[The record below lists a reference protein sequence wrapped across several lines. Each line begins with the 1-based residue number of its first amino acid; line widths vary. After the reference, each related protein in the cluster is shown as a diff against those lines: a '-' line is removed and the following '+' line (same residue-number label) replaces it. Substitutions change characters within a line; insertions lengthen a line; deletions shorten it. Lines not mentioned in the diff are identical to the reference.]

1 MNIGT
6 MSSGNQSN
14 GTKYQYKSKK
24 KFRSYLVSDRFL
36 LCLIKILASDTT
48 IMRRQLINIKRFLDV
63 IDRDFYYNDN
73 HLEAMIIVCDSLLNT
88 KTKLGSSLK
97 VEDIIFNINLL
108 LPDDEYEEVKNNL
121 IIPQIKLAKTDSIE
135 TELAYVSESLD
146 QNLKWSYILDTKD
159 DLYDLTSELTT
170 CSYKDF
176 PSVLGKYRDLITSIM
191 NFFRGTDNSSNLGNI
206 VHTSDPT
213 FYDFLHDTYE
223 AIRNPASAL
232 QTGWLAMNSALGP
245 RGGFQNKNLYLFN
258 ARTNSFKSALLLHFA
273 RMIKTY
279 NAAKL
284 MDEYKS
290 TGKIPTILFIELEN
304 DFDEDNERLYKT
316 VSHKDISKCT
326 SKEEL
331 FSSWKHSFDADKENN
346 PIDISFVHADS
357 RSISVDDVEKIKEI
371 LEEENYKV
379 KAILIDYIGIMKPR
393 QEDIG
398 KELRIQLKNIAED
411 LLSLAK
417 SSDIPVIAAH
427 QLNRSGDTI
436 LANIKMQ
443 GGANAVSQLTNEYIG
458 ESFGIVQAASW
469 SMFIDIEVHDGRKFL
484 TCKRSKCRY
493 SGKYGLEYF
502 VLEIKDGII
511 IEDDIYLPK
520 PLYLE
525 SIPNTDVTQLN
536 STISSRGTTDIR
548 DKNKT
553 TPKGNIL
560 NITPKE
566 ESVENLQ
573 NTINIRAMLPPEK
586 WFDYLGTY
594 TQDDLLD
601 FSSEFDNDHC
611 REFTLGETEFMIQEG
626 EFEI

>member
-6 MSSGNQSN
+6 VSTTTN
-14 GTKYQYKSKK
+14 QYKNRK

-63 IDRDFYYNDN
+63 IDRDFYFNDN
-73 HLEAMIIVCDSLLNT
+73 HLEAMIIVCDSLLLT
-88 KTKLGSSLK
+88 KTKLGTSLK
-97 VEDIIFNINLL
+97 LEDIIFNINLL

-135 TELAYVSESLD
+135 TELSYVSESLD

-159 DLYDLTSELTT
+159 DLYDLTSDLTT

-176 PSVLGKYRDLITSIM
+176 PTVLDKYRNLLTNIM

-273 RMIKTY
+273 RMLKEY

-284 MDEYKS
+284 MDEYKT

-304 DFDEDNERLYKT
+304 DFDEDSERLYKI
-316 VSHKDISKCT
+316 VSHKDIGKCT

-331 FSSWKHSFDADKENN
+331 FSSWKHTFDADKENN

-469 SMFIDIEVHDGRKFL
+469 SMFIDIEIHEGRKFL

-511 IEDDIYLPK
+511 IEDDIYAPK
-520 PLYLE
+520 PLYFE
-525 SIPNTDVTQLN
+525 AIPNTEVNQTN
-536 STISSRGTTDIR
+536 STINSRGTTDIR
-548 DKNKT
+548 DKNKST
-553 TPKGNIL
+553 QKGNIL
-560 NITPKE
+560 DIVPKE
-566 ESVENLQ
+566 TQVTNKQASINLKDL
-573 NTINIRAMLPPEK
+573 IPPEK
-586 WFDYLGTY
+586 WFDFIGTY
-594 TQDDLLD
+594 DIEEIMEYTDY
-601 FSSEFDNDHC
+601 FEIDNC
-611 REFTLGETEFMIQEG
+611 KTFVLGETEYVIQQE
-626 EFEI
+626 EYI

>member
-1 MNIGT
+1 MNIGNISQT
-6 MSSGNQSN
+6 NNQT
-14 GTKYQYKSKK
+14 GYKSKK

-36 LCLIKILASDTT
+36 LCLIKILASDTS

-73 HLEAMIIVCDSLLNT
+73 HLEAMIIVCDSLLLT
-88 KTKLGSSLK
+88 KTKLGTSLK
-97 VEDIIFNINLL
+97 LEDILFNVNLL

-121 IIPQIKLAKTDSIE
+121 IIPQIKLAKEDSIE

-176 PSVLGKYRDLITSIM
+176 PTILSKYRNLITDIM
-191 NFFRGTDNSSNLGNI
+191 NFFRGTDNSSDLNNI
-206 VHTSDPT
+206 VHTSDPS

-232 QTGWLAMNSALGP
+232 QTGWVAMNSALGP
-245 RGGFQNKNLYLFN
+245 RGGFQNKNFYLFN
-258 ARTNSFKSALLLHFA
+258 ARTNSFKSAILLHFA
-273 RMIKTY
+273 RMIKEY

-284 MDEYKS
+284 MDEYKT
-290 TGKIPTILFIELEN
+290 TGKIPTIVFVEMEN
-304 DFDEDNERLYKT
+304 DIDEDNERLYK
-316 VSHKDISKCT
+316 VVANKDISKCT

-331 FSSWKHSFDADKENN
+331 FSSWKHTFDSNKENN
-346 PIDISFVHADS
+346 PIDISFIHADA
-357 RSISVDDVEKIKEI
+357 RSISVDDIDRTCEI
-371 LEEENYKV
+371 LEEEGYKV
-379 KAILIDYIGIMKPR
+379 KAVLVDYIGVMKPR
-393 QEDIG
+393 QEDLG
-398 KELRIQLKNIAED
+398 KENRIQLKNIADD

-417 SSDIPVIAAH
+417 YRDIPVIAAH

-458 ESFGIVQAASW
+458 ESFGIIQAASW
-469 SMFIDIEVHDGRKFL
+469 AMFIDIEMHDGRKFL

-525 SIPNTDVTQLN
+525 AIPNTDASSINNGIT
-536 STISSRGTTDIR
+536 SRGATDIR
-548 DKNKT
+548 DKPKT
-553 TPKGNIL
+553 SKGNIL
-560 NITPKE
+560 DIVPKNE
-566 ESVENLQ
+566 TVQNVQ
-573 NTINIRAMLPPEK
+573 NTISLKSMLKAEK
-586 WFDYLGTY
+586 WFDYLNTY
-594 TQDDLLD
+594 SLEELVDYSD
-601 FSSEFDNDHC
+601 EFAIDSCVSTTIN
-611 REFTLGETEFMIQEG
+611 ETEYVFQED
-626 EFEI
+626 EFCA